1 MSKYSEA
8 SRNLVCLCLVV
19 LLSQP
24 GWAWGNRGHRLVNLV
39 AAETL
44 PADMPAFL
52 RTQEAIHE
60 ISYFGPEPD
69 RWRPRTEPELTATS
83 SSDHGFK
90 LELGD
95 LVGAYPRHRYDF
107 LRLLA
112 TVQAPEGT
120 GPLTPERVGT
130 LPWQAIE
137 VFDRLKSSFR
147 EYRLLKGEFLGKDFS
162 EVEPMSAEDLP
173 YVQHTILFYAGWLGH
188 YIGDGSH
195 PLHTTINSNNW
206 VAKDNP
212 KGFSRTK
219 GAHVDLEQMSDRAIE
234 GGLLR
239 EEMVRKYTTP
249 PARLTDPF
257 LDTIAYLR
265 TSHEY
270 VETTF
275 SLDKSGALAGTGTPE
290 SIQFTAQRMG
300 AGAAMLRDMIYSAWL
315 ESANLDAPPY
325 PTK

>member
-1 MSKYSEA
+1 M
-8 SRNLVCLCLVV
+8 
-19 LLSQP
+19 
-24 GWAWGNRGHRLVNLV
+24 VNLV

-44 PADMPAFL
+44 PADMPQFL
-52 RTQEAIHE
+52 HTQEAIRE

-95 LVGAYPRHRYDF
+95 MVGAYPRHRYDF
-107 LRLLA
+107 LRLMA
-112 TVQAPEGT
+112 TAQAPEGT

-137 VFDRLKSSFR
+137 IFDRLKASFR
-147 EYRLLKGEFLGKDFS
+147 EYRLLSGEFSGKDFS
-162 EVEPMSAEDLP
+162 DIEPMSAADLP
-173 YVQHTILFYAGWLGH
+173 YVQHAILFYAGWLGH
-188 YIGDGSH
+188 YIADGAM
-195 PLHTTINSNNW
+195 PLHTTINNNTW
-206 VAKDNP
+206 VAKENP

-219 GAHVDLEQMSDRAIE
+219 PAHTDLERMSDQAIAA
-234 GGLLR
+234 GLLQ
-239 EEMVRKYTTP
+239 EAMVKRYSTP
-249 PARLTDPF
+249 PARLADPF

-265 TSHEY
+265 VSHNY

-275 SLDKSGALAGTGTPE
+275 ALDGSGALAGTGTPE
-290 SIQFTAQRMG
+290 SIEFTAQRMG
-300 AGAAMLRDMIYSAWL
+300 AGAAMLRDMIYTAWL
-315 ESANLDAPPY
+315 ESANLDAPVY